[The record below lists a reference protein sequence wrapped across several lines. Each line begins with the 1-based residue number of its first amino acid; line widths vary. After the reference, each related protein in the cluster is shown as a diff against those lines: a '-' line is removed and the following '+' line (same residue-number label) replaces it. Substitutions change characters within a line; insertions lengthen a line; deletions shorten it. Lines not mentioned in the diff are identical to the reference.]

1 MNTLTF
7 PFFVSILLMNSLAF
21 AISSTTEDAQK
32 RGELQ
37 VRGIT
42 EAVLGKHCGEQCK
55 IIGIDVEVD
64 VAVDDQVA
72 PGFEDA
78 PSARLALAPA
88 AAKIRLL
95 IDEALGKVSTQKVTD
110 LLKKQLA
117 GLNYPVTL
125 EQETLRFPQPASAA
139 YKSVELRDR
148 VTRQFKEQVTSILN
162 QFCPE
167 ACTLGEFDVS
177 ADTVNAEEAQ
187 YGSNTEYFQDG
198 GAAIRV
204 RGVKATILMDETLPT
219 DEMNSLLEMARMK
232 TNFIKNV
239 EINGKMMKFPR
250 PTVIAKRSLPE
261 IERIASEEWG
271 YGRGGVRKDSKLE
284 SSSKQESLSSNE
296 QKNSIESKQ
305 NSKTSSSEDSRAN
318 SKTNTTS
325 RTTDANESKYSRFEK
340 IERVESGDAV
350 QSLLSEYS
358 RYAVIFGAVILALL
372 MTLVALA
379 FRRQGT
385 FWPNSSHARGEVR
398 DLEQSLG
405 HQGSS
410 SLSSDERAQI
420 VGMRMEADRL
430 QDELMATF
438 SEQPKVAKYV
448 FGQVLTE
455 EGIEVTAQYIT
466 FFGESIVLDL
476 LRDPT
481 LQGDLTE
488 LMDFYA
494 RNTFDIN
501 EEERLNLLRRL
512 HHRCVAGKMAIHGSR
527 SATLFDYLA
536 DMDAPQI
543 MEMIRNESVTVKAIV
558 LTQCDSKKRQTLF
571 HSFDEANRMK
581 LMAELTRIDNLP
593 KNYIYNVA
601 AALRRKKAENPRLN
615 TEALPGTDVLVTF
628 LERSSLEV
636 QKGVIQQLLN
646 SSAETLQNV
655 KSKLVSVD
663 TLRFLKD
670 SQIVEVISGMKHD
683 ELLVFLKG
691 CNTETRE
698 AVLIKA
704 PQDLSV
710 ELREELQLTG
720 PVNKEAFSQVERKF
734 MNRIKVL
741 ASQGHV
747 NLAEVN
753 ERMFAY
759 ELGPNSGAAPEQQEV
774 SQMSI
779 RRVA

>member
-1 MNTLTF
+1 
-7 PFFVSILLMNSLAF
+7 
-21 AISSTTEDAQK
+21 
-32 RGELQ
+32 
-37 VRGIT
+37 
-42 EAVLGKHCGEQCK
+42 
-55 IIGIDVEVD
+55 
-64 VAVDDQVA
+64 
-72 PGFEDA
+72 
-78 PSARLALAPA
+78 
-88 AAKIRLL
+88 
-95 IDEALGKVSTQKVTD
+95 
-110 LLKKQLA
+110 
-117 GLNYPVTL
+117 
-125 EQETLRFPQPASAA
+125 
-139 YKSVELRDR
+139 
-148 VTRQFKEQVTSILN
+148 
-162 QFCPE
+162 
-167 ACTLGEFDVS
+167 
-177 ADTVNAEEAQ
+177 
-187 YGSNTEYFQDG
+187 
-198 GAAIRV
+198 
-204 RGVKATILMDETLPT
+204 
-219 DEMNSLLEMARMK
+219 
-232 TNFIKNV
+232 
-239 EINGKMMKFPR
+239 
-250 PTVIAKRSLPE
+250 
-261 IERIASEEWG
+261 
-271 YGRGGVRKDSKLE
+271 
-284 SSSKQESLSSNE
+284 
-296 QKNSIESKQ
+296 
-305 NSKTSSSEDSRAN
+305 
-318 SKTNTTS
+318 
-325 RTTDANESKYSRFEK
+325 
-340 IERVESGDAV
+340 
-350 QSLLSEYS
+350 
-358 RYAVIFGAVILALL
+358 
-372 MTLVALA
+372 
-379 FRRQGT
+379 
-385 FWPNSSHARGEVR
+385 
-398 DLEQSLG
+398 
-405 HQGSS
+405 
-410 SLSSDERAQI
+410 
-420 VGMRMEADRL
+420 
-430 QDELMATF
+430 
-438 SEQPKVAKYV
+438 
-448 FGQVLTE
+448 
-455 EGIEVTAQYIT
+455 
-466 FFGESIVLDL
+466 
-476 LRDPT
+476 
-481 LQGDLTE
+481 
-488 LMDFYA
+488 MDFYA

-558 LTQCDSKKRQTLF
+558 LTQCDSKKRQILF
-571 HSFDEANRMK
+571 HSFDEPNRMK

-601 AALRRKKAENPRLN
+601 SALRRKKAENPRLN

-670 SQIVEVISGMKHD
+670 SQLVEVISGMKHD

-691 CNTETRE
+691 CNAETRE
-698 AVLIKA
+698 AVLVKA